1 MAYQNQIV
9 VAQALTA
16 VAATEVLKVGTTPAT
31 SAAGK
36 YRVFCTLPQSGT
48 TDRVLHVT
56 VDRRDAGSEQYVAN
70 PTLMASVGDSFSME
84 MDLAATDSVQ
94 IWQGV
99 GTDVDL
105 VIFSIDNSG

>member
-9 VAQALTA
+9 VAQALSA

-36 YRVFCTLPQSGT
+36 YRIFCTLPQTGAT
-48 TDRVLHVT
+48 NRVLHIT

-70 PTLMASVGDSFSME
+70 PTLMGSVGDSFSIE
-84 MDLAATDSVQ
+84 MDLALTDSVQ
-94 IWQGV
+94 VWAE
-99 GTDVDL
+99 TDVHL